1 MAVTILILL
10 NSSKF
15 PRTRKASL
23 MRRFILVVVF
33 CSAMVLSKTYAEE
46 LQWPSFLGAGK
57 SSIEEGSLPITWG
70 VKQNKAWEVDLPGH
84 GQSSPVIFGNHIFVT
99 AISGNMKDSNHVM
112 MLDLQTGDQEWIFS
126 KPTSNKA
133 KNSVYISRAAP
144 TPTVDKDGLYAF
156 FESGDILALSFVG
169 DELWS
174 RCLTD
179 TYGPIQSEF
188 GIAASPVQHE
198 DRLVFLVDNDSK
210 SYLVALSK
218 KDGHTLWCSTREN
231 RTSWSSPA
239 IVTLDGKAQII
250 CSSAGSIDSYDIE
263 DGSLLWSFEHVSGN
277 TVATPIDYGT
287 NTILIGASAGRDGG
301 NAKQAQESNMV
312 LTAKRVD
319 GIWKPEKLWAAE
331 KANSSFG
338 SPLYSDGNVY
348 WVNRAG
354 VVFCCDFKTGK
365 QCYSQRITQS
375 CWATP
380 LTVGDRIYFF
390 GKSGITDVVE
400 TGPEFKLLSSNELW
414 DSEDE
419 KIDSKLIDSETEE
432 QRKASARMFAGRV
445 QYGIAAVTGSLII
458 RTGDKLFCIR
468 KELSGQ
474 NP

>member
-1 MAVTILILL
+1 MVAIILTRLNSLRFHRTRRESIVWHLILGMIFW
-10 NSSKF
+10 SIA
-15 PRTRKASL
+15 P
-23 MRRFILVVVF
+23 
-33 CSAMVLSKTYAEE
+33 LSKTGAEE

-57 SSIEEGSLPITWG
+57 SSIEADSLPITWG

-84 GQSSPVIFGNHIFVT
+84 GQSSPVVFGKHIFVT
-99 AISGNMKDSNHVM
+99 AISGDMKDLNHVL
-112 MLDLQTGDQEWIFS
+112 MLNLQTGSQEWMFT

-156 FESGDILALSFVG
+156 FESGDILALSFSG

-188 GIAASPVQHE
+188 GIAASPIQHE

-239 IVTLDGKAQII
+239 IVSLDDKVQII
-250 CSSAGSIDSYDIE
+250 CSSAGSIDSYDID
-263 DGSLLWSFEHVSGN
+263 DGSLLWSYEHVSGN

-287 NTILIGASAGRDGG
+287 NAILIGASAGRDGG

-312 LTAKRVD
+312 LTAKRAD
-319 GIWKPEKLWAAE
+319 GIWKPKKLWAAE

-354 VVFCCDFKTGK
+354 VVFCCDFKTGE
-365 QCYSQRITQS
+365 QCYSERITQS

-380 LTVGDRIYFF
+380 LAVGNRIYFF
-390 GKSGITDVVE
+390 GKSGITDVIE

-414 DSEDE
+414 DPEDE
-419 KIDSKLIDSETEE
+419 NIDSKLISAETEKE
-432 QRKASARMFAGRV
+432 RKASARMFAGRV

-458 RTGDKLFCIR
+458 RTGDRLFCIR
-468 KELSGQ
+468 EELSDQ
-474 NP
+474 TP